1 MSPLSNTVY
10 FYGFTYN
17 FPRYSI
23 CMFLKSFHFCHLMK
37 LCNTNDPAHTQK
49 KKKKANSLKT
59 DICTFSKTGSL
70 SANFLI
76 WTGASAGLSTCG
88 ETWPPY
94 SSSTLGRVLMYTKMA
109 RRRKSPPRIG
119 RATVKALSLFSIN
132 SFFLSRFSFADS
144 FGFPLSWRIVSH
156 WLICN
161 EAQNELIVPA
171 EVYLVSLMK

>member
-1 MSPLSNTVY
+1 MILH
-10 FYGFTYN
+10 
-17 FPRYSI
+17 I
-23 CMFLKSFHFCHLMK
+23 HK
-37 LCNTNDPAHTQK
+37 K